1 MRPYLAPPP
10 ATPVAP
16 RATPTFSVVIPA
28 FNATAFISR
37 AVESAL
43 AQTSPALEIIVSDD
57 GSTDGLAQ
65 ALEPYGHGVR
75 LVQGPH
81 GGLAVARNRGYRA
94 ASGEFVANLDADDV
108 FDSEFLEAVGELASA
123 RPDLDILTTDSYL
136 VHEGTRLRRCYADG
150 WVFYT
155 DDQPR
160 RILQRNFMTALSA
173 VRRSRFVEIGGYDEG
188 LGSVEDW
195 DFWIRLI
202 LDGSR
207 AGCVARPLAEYTVRE
222 GSLSSQLGTML
233 QQSIVVLDKV
243 GRRDELEP
251 SVRLDVERLAREKRS
266 ELELLELKQ
275 ALVRGDA
282 GARSRCLA
290 MAADPAYGVLTRL
303 KLAVSFLA
311 PGLVKDELTKS
322 MEREWVGAGG
332 ATIERGAREREGASP
347 RIAFYTD
354 ASEVGGA
361 EASLANLLS
370 ALGGRFDPVVV
381 GTHRRIVEWV
391 AAARPGTS
399 TVVIAPIRGRVQAPA
414 LWAHVRALRRLRPD
428 LIQINLSNPW
438 TCRQAQAIAI
448 ALSGARVVVVEHGVF
463 PPKGRYAPLVK
474 RLLSR
479 HVDRHVAVG
488 RRSAEDL
495 ARFASLSP
503 SSIRTI
509 HNGVPDVAVERR
521 PRTSDAFVVG
531 SLGRLQRL
539 KGYDLLVRAL
549 PALEGVEVEIVGTG
563 EERERLLR
571 LAGELGVADRFAI
584 HPFTDEPR
592 QWLAAFDVMVL
603 PSLAEAFP
611 LTILEAMLAEVPV
624 IASDVGSVA
633 EAVEHGNTG
642 ILVPPGDVDAL
653 AAAIDELR
661 NDPRRRRE
669 MAARGRR
676 RALDLFTSEKMAD
689 GYIALYDEVLL

>member
-1 MRPYLAPPP
+1 M
-10 ATPVAP
+10 
-16 RATPTFSVVIPA
+16 
-28 FNATAFISR
+28 
-37 AVESAL
+37 
-43 AQTSPALEIIVSDD
+43 
-57 GSTDGLAQ
+57 
-65 ALEPYGHGVR
+65 
-75 LVQGPH
+75 
-81 GGLAVARNRGYRA
+81 
-94 ASGEFVANLDADDV
+94 
-108 FDSEFLEAVGELASA
+108 
-123 RPDLDILTTDSYL
+123 
-136 VHEGTRLRRCYADG
+136 
-150 WVFYT
+150 
-155 DDQPR
+155 
-160 RILQRNFMTALSA
+160 
-173 VRRSRFVEIGGYDEG
+173 
-188 LGSVEDW
+188 EDW

-207 AGCVARPLAEYTVRE
+207 ARCVARPLAEYTVRE
-222 GSLSSQLGTML
+222 GSLSSQQGTML
-233 QQSIVVLDKV
+233 QQSSVVDKV

-332 ATIERGAREREGASP
+332 ATIERGAHEREGASP

-354 ASEVGGA
+354 ANEVGGA

-391 AAARPGTS
+391 AAARPGT
-399 TVVIAPIRGRVQAPA
+399 P
-414 LWAHVRALRRLRPD
+414 HRRHRPD
-428 LIQINLSNPW
+428 PRASPSSRSLGSRSRTTPATAGSHPDQPQQPVDVP
-438 TCRQAQAIAI
+438 RQAQAIAI

-463 PPKGRYAPLVK
+463 PPKKGRYAPLVK

-479 HVDRHVAVG
+479 RVRPTRRG
-488 RRSAEDL
+488 RAALRRGSPRDSRASLRARSEQSTTASPMWRSAAPTDVRRVRGRL
-495 ARFASLSP
+495 ARAPATPEGIRPARSRAS
-503 SSIRTI
+503 
-509 HNGVPDVAVERR
+509 GA
-521 PRTSDAFVVG
+521 
-531 SLGRLQRL
+531 Q
-539 KGYDLLVRAL
+539 
-549 PALEGVEVEIVGTG
+549 GVEVEIVGTG

-611 LTILEAMLAEVPV
+611 LTILEAMLAEVP
-624 IASDVGSVA
+624 
-633 EAVEHGNTG
+633 
-642 ILVPPGDVDAL
+642 
-653 AAAIDELR
+653 
-661 NDPRRRRE
+661 
-669 MAARGRR
+669 
-676 RALDLFTSEKMAD
+676 
-689 GYIALYDEVLL
+689 